1 MLNLT
6 LSSSLMAILLVP
18 IGEIDQKVIQIL
30 QDDLNTVFKKPVV
43 INKGMPDPAD
53 TYHKT
58 RKRG

>member
-43 INKGMPDPAD
+43 I
-53 TYHKT
+53 
-58 RKRG
+58 